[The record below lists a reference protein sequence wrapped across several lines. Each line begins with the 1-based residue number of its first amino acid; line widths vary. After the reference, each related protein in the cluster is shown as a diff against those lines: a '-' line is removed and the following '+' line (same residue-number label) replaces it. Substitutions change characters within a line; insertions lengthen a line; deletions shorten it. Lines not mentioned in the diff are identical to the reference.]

1 MSKQLLDPQGRH
13 ITYLRLSLTDRCN
26 LRCFYCLPKGA
37 KNFTPPNHWLSFDE
51 IERLVSA
58 FATLG
63 VGRIRLTGGE
73 PLVRPDVTRLI
84 ARLTAIPDIDELSL
98 STNASLLAH
107 YAQSLKEAGISRINV
122 SLDTLKAERFTEIT
136 GGGELQPVLDGLAA
150 AKRFGLHPIKINMV
164 AMKGINDDEFSDMVR
179 YCDKN
184 NFTLRLIETM
194 PLGSSGQKASDH
206 YMDLSAVRQQLGD
219 EFNMVPGVMP
229 GGGPARYLQ
238 AVDGGLKVG
247 FITPISQHFCE
258 TCNRVRLSVDG
269 VLYLCLGQEHSF
281 DFKPLLRGGAS
292 DETLQAAIIKALEL
306 KPAQHDFNQQPGKI
320 VRFMSRLGG

>member
-1 MSKQLLDPQGRH
+1 MSKQLLDPQGRQ

-58 FATLG
+58 FAALG
-63 VGRIRLTGGE
+63 VARIRLTGGE
-73 PLVRPDVTRLI
+73 PLVRPDATSLI

-98 STNASLLAH
+98 STNASLLSH

-122 SLDTLKAERFTEIT
+122 SLDTLKTERFTEIT

-150 AKRFGLHPIKINMV
+150 AKRFGLQPIKINMV
-164 AMKGINDDEFSDMVR
+164 AMKGINDDEFADMVR

-194 PLGSSGQKASDH
+194 PMGRSGQKASDH
-206 YMDLSAVRQQLGD
+206 YMDLSTVRQQLAD

-247 FITPISQHFCE
+247 FITPMSQHFCE

-281 DFKPLLRGGAS
+281 DFKPLLRSGVS
-292 DETLQAAIIKALEL
+292 DETLQAAIIKALAL
-306 KPAQHDFNQQPGKI
+306 KPAQHDFNQQPEKI